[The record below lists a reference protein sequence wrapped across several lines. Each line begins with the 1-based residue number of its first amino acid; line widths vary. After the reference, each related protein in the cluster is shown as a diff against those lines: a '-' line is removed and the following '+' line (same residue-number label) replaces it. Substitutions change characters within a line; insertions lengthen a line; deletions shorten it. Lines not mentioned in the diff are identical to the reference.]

1 MNGYR
6 AHSCYRAQLAL
17 ALFRQ
22 GKLQK
27 AMGDTEASELSLR
40 ESMDL
45 YKDVSGIEDVI
56 GLTEEQLLSVVP
68 LIWR

>member
-1 MNGYR
+1 MKGYR

-22 GKLQK
+22 AKLQK
-27 AMGDTEASELSLR
+27 AMGDTEAAELSLR

-45 YKDVSGIEDVI
+45 YKVVSGIEDVI